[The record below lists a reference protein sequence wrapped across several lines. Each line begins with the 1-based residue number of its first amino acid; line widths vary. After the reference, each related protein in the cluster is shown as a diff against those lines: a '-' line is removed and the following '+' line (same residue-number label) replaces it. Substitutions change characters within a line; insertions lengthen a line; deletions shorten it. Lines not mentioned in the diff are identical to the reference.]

1 MARTRPPSD
10 GKRPKRSLL
19 RRLLL
24 WGALALLL
32 AGGVVFAVVYS
43 MWSREADGF
52 LTLFALRVP
61 KTITKVLDR
70 NGDVIGVFAE
80 EHRVVIPYGDIP
92 KAFTGAL

>member
-1 MARTRPPSD
+1 MPRPRSSPDVKLPARRW
-10 GKRPKRSLL
+10 L
-19 RRLLL
+19 RRMLL
-24 WGALALLL
+24 WGGLAVLLVS
-32 AGGVVFAVVYS
+32 GIVSAVIYS